1 MLYGEEEINQKL
13 TSASANTFFTAVES
27 TNHKLQYG
35 RGNDPKHMI

>member
-13 TSASANTFFTAVES
+13 TSASENTFFTAAES

-35 RGNDPKHMI
+35 R